1 MYIGINAVIIEAF
14 GRCNRWESW
23 QQVVQWLG
31 DRKTH
36 RRRLSDRFH
45 RSRGWEI
52 WAIACICN
60 LYSCINNNNYT
71 IDFICYVIPS
81 ATPYTHTCTHKCKH
95 THLCTHILQLFHS
108 VKATLLFSHEKKN
121 QKKHSSLW
129 FGCQLNVLWL
139 KHLNRKPGNH
149 FEYSAVYCVPSAEM
163 YMHFRG
169 RLNRKWGSK
178 GTVLIRLLF
187 FKLFLIFFSLSIR
200 FQTRNHQ
207 YHAWITFAKE
217 PASWVIKIDN
227 IQNLLTLGRLGS
239 WPRTSAVTCPLSFNL
254 ELLGSPAPSG

>member
-81 ATPYTHTCTHKCKH
+81 ATPYTHTCTHICKH
-95 THLCTHILQLFHS
+95 THTYAHIFCNFSPQL
-108 VKATLLFSHEKKN
+108 KLLFYFHMRKT
-121 QKKHSSLW
+121 KKHSSLW
-129 FGCQLNVLWL
+129 FQCQLNVLWL
-139 KHLNRKPGNH
+139 KHLNRKLGNS
-149 FEYSAVYCVPSAEM
+149 FEYSAVYCVPSAEI
-163 YMHFRG
+163 YMHFP
-169 RLNRKWGSK
+169 WE
-178 GTVLIRLLF
+178 T
-187 FKLFLIFFSLSIR
+187 
-200 FQTRNHQ
+200 
-207 YHAWITFAKE
+207 
-217 PASWVIKIDN
+217 
-227 IQNLLTLGRLGS
+227 
-239 WPRTSAVTCPLSFNL
+239 
-254 ELLGSPAPSG
+254 

>member
-81 ATPYTHTCTHKCKH
+81 ATPYTHTYTHIYKH
-95 THLCTHILQLFHS
+95 TYICTHILQLFPS
-108 VKATLLFSHEKKN
+108 VKAILLFSHKKKTFTPLIPVPAQCSLMKTLK
-121 QKKHSSLW
+121 QKTWQQLW
-129 FGCQLNVLWL
+129 IQCSVLRAWCRNVYAL
-139 KHLNRKPGNH
+139 
-149 FEYSAVYCVPSAEM
+149 
-163 YMHFRG
+163 
-169 RLNRKWGSK
+169 SK
-178 GTVLIRLLF
+178 GDLAESEFQKTQ
-187 FKLFLIFFSLSIR
+187 FSLCCS
-200 FQTRNHQ
+200 FPSFSLFSFFFVQQVPN
-207 YHAWITFAKE
+207 KE
-217 PASWVIKIDN
+217 SSV
-227 IQNLLTLGRLGS
+227 
-239 WPRTSAVTCPLSFNL
+239 
-254 ELLGSPAPSG
+254 

>member
-71 IDFICYVIPS
+71 IDFICYVIAS
-81 ATPYTHTCTHKCKH
+81 ATPYTHTH
-95 THLCTHILQLFHS
+95 TYANIYIHTFYKFFPHLKLFFYFHI
-108 VKATLLFSHEKKN
+108 KKM
-121 QKKHSSLW
+121 HSSLW
-129 FGCQLNVLWL
+129 FQCQLSVLWL
-139 KHLNRKPGNH
+139 KHLNKRPDNS
-149 FEYSAVYCVPSAEM
+149 FEYSAVYRVLNAETS
-163 YMHFRG
+163 MHFPQE
-169 RLNRKWGSK
+169 
-178 GTVLIRLLF
+178 I
-187 FKLFLIFFSLSIR
+187 
-200 FQTRNHQ
+200 
-207 YHAWITFAKE
+207 
-217 PASWVIKIDN
+217 
-227 IQNLLTLGRLGS
+227 
-239 WPRTSAVTCPLSFNL
+239 
-254 ELLGSPAPSG
+254 

>member
-71 IDFICYVIPS
+71 IDFICYVIAS
-81 ATPYTHTCTHKCKH
+81 ATPYTHTH
-95 THLCTHILQLFHS
+95 THTYANTHTHILQLFPSH
-108 VKATLLFSHEKKN
+108 KTILLFSHEKN
-121 QKKHSSLW
+121 MHSSLG
-129 FGCQLNVLWL
+129 FQCQLSVLWL
-139 KHLNRKPGNH
+139 KHLNKKPGNSL
-149 FEYSAVYCVPSAEM
+149 EYSGVYCVPSAEM
-163 YMHFRG
+163 YMHFP
-169 RLNRKWGSK
+169 WD
-178 GTVLIRLLF
+178 T
-187 FKLFLIFFSLSIR
+187 
-200 FQTRNHQ
+200 
-207 YHAWITFAKE
+207 
-217 PASWVIKIDN
+217 
-227 IQNLLTLGRLGS
+227 
-239 WPRTSAVTCPLSFNL
+239 
-254 ELLGSPAPSG
+254 

>member
-23 QQVVQWLG
+23 QQVVQWLR

-81 ATPYTHTCTHKCKH
+81 ATPYTHTYTHIYKH
-95 THLCTHILQLFHS
+95 THVCAHILQLFPS
-108 VKATLLFSHEKKN
+108 VLFSHLKK
-121 QKKHSSLW
+121 QSLW
-129 FGCQLNVLWL
+129 FQCQLNVLWW
-139 KHLNRKPGNH
+139 KCLNRKPGNS
-149 FEYSAVYCVPSAEM
+149 FEYNVVYCVPSAEM
-163 YMHFRG
+163 YMHFP
-169 RLNRKWGSK
+169 WE
-178 GTVLIRLLF
+178 T
-187 FKLFLIFFSLSIR
+187 
-200 FQTRNHQ
+200 
-207 YHAWITFAKE
+207 
-217 PASWVIKIDN
+217 
-227 IQNLLTLGRLGS
+227 
-239 WPRTSAVTCPLSFNL
+239 
-254 ELLGSPAPSG
+254 

>member
-71 IDFICYVIPS
+71 IDFIRYVIAS
-81 ATPYTHTCTHKCKH
+81 APLYSHTHTHMQTHTCT
-95 THLCTHILQLFHS
+95 LQLSPS
-108 VKATLLFSHEKKN
+108 VKAMLCSCEK
-121 QKKHSSLW
+121 
-129 FGCQLNVLWL
+129 
-139 KHLNRKPGNH
+139 
-149 FEYSAVYCVPSAEM
+149 
-163 YMHFRG
+163 
-169 RLNRKWGSK
+169 
-178 GTVLIRLLF
+178 
-187 FKLFLIFFSLSIR
+187 
-200 FQTRNHQ
+200 QTNNSTTANHQ
-207 YHAWITFAKE
+207 KQPQKAFIPLIQV
-217 PASWVIKIDN
+217 PALWSLIN
-227 IQNLLTLGRLGS
+227 TLK
-239 WPRTSAVTCPLSFNL
+239 
-254 ELLGSPAPSG
+254 

>member
-71 IDFICYVIPS
+71 IDFIYYVIAS
-81 ATPYTHTCTHKCKH
+81 ATPYTHAYTYMQTHA
-95 THLCTHILQLFHS
+95 HILKLFPS
-108 VKATLLFSHEKKN
+108 VIAILFSHEKYM
-121 QKKHSSLW
+121 HSSLW
-129 FGCQLNVLWL
+129 FQCQLNVLWL
-139 KHLNRKPGNH
+139 KHLNKKPGNSS
-149 FEYSAVYCVPSAEM
+149 EYSAMYCVAAAEM
-163 YMHFRG
+163 YMHF
-169 RLNRKWGSK
+169 KWE
-178 GTVLIRLLF
+178 T
-187 FKLFLIFFSLSIR
+187 
-200 FQTRNHQ
+200 
-207 YHAWITFAKE
+207 
-217 PASWVIKIDN
+217 
-227 IQNLLTLGRLGS
+227 
-239 WPRTSAVTCPLSFNL
+239 
-254 ELLGSPAPSG
+254 

>member
-71 IDFICYVIPS
+71 IDFICYVIAS
-81 ATPYTHTCTHKCKH
+81 ATPYTHTH
-95 THLCTHILQLFHS
+95 THTYANTHIHILQLFPS
-108 VKATLLFSHEKKN
+108 VKAVLLFSREKK
-121 QKKHSSLW
+121 KKDVSMPLIPVPAQCSLIKTLKW
-129 FGCQLNVLWL
+129 ETWQQLWIHCCVLC
-139 KHLNRKPGNH
+139 
-149 FEYSAVYCVPSAEM
+149 A
-163 YMHFRG
+163 
-169 RLNRKWGSK
+169 
-178 GTVLIRLLF
+178 
-187 FKLFLIFFSLSIR
+187 
-200 FQTRNHQ
+200 
-207 YHAWITFAKE
+207 
-217 PASWVIKIDN
+217 
-227 IQNLLTLGRLGS
+227 
-239 WPRTSAVTCPLSFNL
+239 
-254 ELLGSPAPSG
+254 

>member
-71 IDFICYVIPS
+71 IDFICYVIAS
-81 ATPYTHTCTHKCKH
+81 ATPYTHIHAHIQTR
-95 THLCTHILQLFHS
+95 THIFCNFFPQLSFIF
-108 VKATLLFSHEKKN
+108 TWKN
-121 QKKHSSLW
+121 MHSSLW
-129 FGCQLNVLWL
+129 YQCQLNVLWL
-139 KHLNRKPGNH
+139 KHLNKKPGKS
-149 FEYSAVYCVPSAEM
+149 FEYSVLCAQVQKWICTF
-163 YMHFRG
+163 HG
-169 RLNRKWGSK
+169 RLNRKWGAI
-178 GTVLIRLLF
+178 GTVLIMLLF
-187 FKLFLIFFSLSIR
+187 FKVFPI
-200 FQTRNHQ
+200 
-207 YHAWITFAKE
+207 
-217 PASWVIKIDN
+217 
-227 IQNLLTLGRLGS
+227 LLYVQQVPDFRKHHC
-239 WPRTSAVTCPLSFNL
+239 RA
-254 ELLGSPAPSG
+254 